1 MTATA
6 TTAAMEAARSR
17 AADLAR
23 AAVAPLAC
31 SVLLVVLLAAW
42 VVSGGGGE
50 FSRVRIQVTQA
61 AVPMVAYTTSSAA
74 GKNAAAYLTIRNL
87 TQVADVLVSASSPAA
102 ARVVL
107 TRAVTQRPAA
117 AAGGLAIPAGGSIS
131 LSPFSADLVL
141 IRPRA
146 LVSGKTVL
154 LRLRFRHAGVVTVT
168 ASVTPP
174 GTP

>member
-6 TTAAMEAARSR
+6 STAARAAARSR

-31 SVLLVVLLAAW
+31 SVILVVLLAAW

-50 FSRVRIQVTQA
+50 VSRVRIQVTQA
-61 AVPMVAYTTSSAA
+61 AVPMVYYTSGAA

-107 TRAVTQRPAA
+107 TRAVTQHPAA

-146 LVSGKTVL
+146 LASGETVL
-154 LRLRFRHAGVVTVT
+154 LRLRFRHAGVVTVA

>member
-6 TTAAMEAARSR
+6 ASAATRSR

-23 AAVAPLAC
+23 AAVAPLVC
-31 SVLLVVLLAAW
+31 SVILVVVLAAW

-50 FSRVRIQVTQA
+50 LSRVRIQVTQA
-61 AVPMVAYTTSSAA
+61 TVPMVSYTARDA
-74 GKNAAAYLTIRNL
+74 VGKNAAAYLTVRNL
-87 TQVADVLVSASSPAA
+87 APVADVLVSASSPAA
-102 ARVVL
+102 GRVVV
-107 TRAVTQRPAA
+107 TRAVTQHPAA
-117 AAGGLAIPAGGSIS
+117 AALAIPAGGSIS
-131 LSPFSADLVL
+131 LSPFGADLVL
-141 IRPRA
+141 IHPRA
-146 LVSGKTVL
+146 LTSGESVL

>member
-1 MTATA
+1 MTAA
-6 TTAAMEAARSR
+6 AATAARGR

-23 AAVAPLAC
+23 AAIAPLVC
-31 SVLLVVLLAAW
+31 SAILVVLLVAW
-42 VVSGGGGE
+42 VVSGVGGE
-50 FSRVRIQVTQA
+50 VSRVRIQVTQA

-74 GKNAAAYLTIRNL
+74 GKNAAAFLTIRNL
-87 TQVADVLVSASSPAA
+87 TQVADVLISASSPAA

-107 TRAVTQRPAA
+107 TRTVTRHPAA

-146 LVSGKTVL
+146 LVSGETVL
-154 LRLRFRHAGVVTVT
+154 LRLRFRHAGVVTVA

-174 GTP
+174 GSP

>member
-6 TTAAMEAARSR
+6 TTAARAAARSR

-31 SVLLVVLLAAW
+31 SVILVVVLAAW
-42 VVSGGGGE
+42 VVSGGGGRL
-50 FSRVRIQVTQA
+50 SRVRIQVTQA
-61 AVPMVAYTTSSAA
+61 AVPMVSYTTSGAA

-87 TQVADVLVSASSPAA
+87 TQAADVLVSASSPAA

-107 TRAVTQRPAA
+107 TRAVTQHPAV
-117 AAGGLAIPAGGSIS
+117 AAGGLVIPAGGSIS

-146 LVSGKTVL
+146 LMSGETVL
-154 LRLRFRHAGVVTVT
+154 LRLRFRHAGVVTVA